1 MTIYM
6 VRDDCTDSRTL
17 GTMTFEDGYVCQTLE
32 DPVRPEGVKLLG
44 DTAIPSGTYR
54 VTITRSQRFQRML
67 PLLHSVPMFDGIRI
81 HPGNNNKADTT
92 GCILVGTQRGVFS
105 VETGAEMQIL
115 HSRDAMAEV
124 QKRISA
130 CVAAGDLVW
139 LDIVT
144 PRVTTSETFSAASM
158 ADATGFP

>member
-1 MTIYM
+1 M

-17 GTMTFEDGYVCQTLE
+17 GTMTFDDGFVCQTLE
-32 DPVRPEGVKLLG
+32 DPVRPDGVKLLG

-67 PLLHSVPMFDGIRI
+67 PVLHSVPMFEAMSIRI

-115 HSRDAMAEV
+115 HSRDAMEQV
-124 QKRISA
+124 QKRIAA
-130 CVAAGDLVW
+130 CIAAGDLVW

-144 PRVTTSETFSAASM
+144 PRVTTSQTFSASM

>member
-1 MTIYM
+1 M
-6 VRDDCTDSRTL
+6 VRDDCTETRSL

-32 DPVRPEGVKLLG
+32 DPVRAEGVKVLG
-44 DTAIPSGTYR
+44 DTAIGSGTYR
-54 VTITRSQRFQRML
+54 VTISRSNRFQMML
-67 PLLHSVPMFDGIRI
+67 PILHSVPMFDGIRI

-115 HSRDAMAEV
+115 HSRDAMAQV
-124 QKRISA
+124 QKRIAA
-130 CVAAGDLVW
+130 CIASGDLVW

-144 PRVTTSETFSAASM
+144 LRVTTSQTFAAASM

>member
-1 MTIYM
+1 M

-17 GTMTFEDGYVCQTLE
+17 GTMTFDDGYVCQTLE
-32 DPVRPEGVKLLG
+32 DPVRPDGVKLIG

-67 PLLHSVPMFDGIRI
+67 PILHSVPMFEGIRI
-81 HPGNNNKADTT
+81 HPGNNKADTT

-115 HSRDAMAEV
+115 NSRDAMTEV

-144 PRVTTSETFSAASM
+144 PRVTTSETFSAASKE
-158 ADATGFP
+158 DATGFP

>member
-1 MTIYM
+1 M
-6 VRDDCTDSRTL
+6 VRDDCTETRTL
-17 GTMTFEDGYVCQTLE
+17 GTMTFNDGFVCQTLE

-44 DTAIPSGTYR
+44 DTAIGSGTYR
-54 VTITRSQRFQRML
+54 VTISRSQRWQRML
-67 PLLHSVPMFDGIRI
+67 PILHSVPMFESIRI
-81 HPGNNNKADTT
+81 HPGNTTADTT

-115 HSRDAMAEV
+115 HSRDAMEQV

-139 LDIVT
+139 IDIVT

>member
-1 MTIYM
+1 VTIYM

-32 DPVRPEGVKLLG
+32 DPVRPAGVKVMG

-54 VTITRSQRFQRML
+54 VSITRSQRFQRML
-67 PLLHSVPMFDGIRI
+67 PVLHSVPMFESIRI
-81 HPGNNNKADTT
+81 HPGNTTADTT

-115 HSRDAMAEV
+115 HSRDAMEQV

-158 ADATGFP
+158 ADATGVP

>member
-6 VRDDCTDSRTL
+6 VRDDCTDKRTL
-17 GTMTFEDGYVCQTLE
+17 GTMTFPDGYACQTLE
-32 DPVRPEGVKLLG
+32 DPVRPEGVKVLG

-54 VTITRSQRFQRML
+54 VTITRSQRWQRML
-67 PLLHSVPMFDGIRI
+67 PILHSVAMFDGIRI

-115 HSRDAMAEV
+115 HSRDAMEQV
-124 QKRISA
+124 QRRI
-130 CVAAGDLVW
+130 AAALANGEQVW

-144 PRVTTSETFSAASM
+144 PRVTTSETFHLAS
-158 ADATGFP
+158 ADATGFPA

>member
-1 MTIYM
+1 M

-17 GTMTFEDGYVCQTLE
+17 GTMTFDDGYVCQTLE
-32 DPVRPEGVKLLG
+32 DPVRPDGVKLLG
-44 DTAIPSGTYR
+44 DTAIGSGRYR
-54 VTITRSQRFQRML
+54 VTISRSQRFQRLL
-67 PLLHSVPMFDGIRI
+67 PILHLVPNFDAIRI

-115 HSRDAMAEV
+115 HSRDAMEQV
-124 QKRISA
+124 QKRIA
-130 CVAAGDLVW
+130 AGIAAGDLVW

-144 PRVTTSETFSAASM
+144 PRVTTAETFSAASM